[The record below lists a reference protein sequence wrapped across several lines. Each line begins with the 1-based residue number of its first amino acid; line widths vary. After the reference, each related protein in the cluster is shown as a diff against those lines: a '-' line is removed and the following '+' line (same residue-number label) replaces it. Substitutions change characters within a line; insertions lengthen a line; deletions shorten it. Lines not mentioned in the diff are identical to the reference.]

1 MFKPIRWSIHATV
14 HCVVHWPC
22 QNQIKLTV
30 KCKKKQKTKKQQKQQ
45 TNNTQ
50 QNQKRIFCV
59 SVVITGYKSY
69 PDSIPKVQQN

>member
-1 MFKPIRWSIHATV
+1 M
-14 HCVVHWPC
+14 
-22 QNQIKLTV
+22 
-30 KCKKKQKTKKQQKQQ
+30 KKKKKKPKKQQKQQ

-69 PDSIPKVQQN
+69 RYSIPKVQQN

>member
-1 MFKPIRWSIHATV
+1 MLK
-14 HCVVHWPC
+14 
-22 QNQIKLTV
+22 
-30 KCKKKQKTKKQQKQQ
+30 KTKKKPPKQQQKQQ

-69 PDSIPKVQQN
+69 RDSIPKVQQN